1 MKKKELLKE
10 IIELKE
16 RVRILENKR
25 LNERQERD
33 DDDLGRLDKIDFD
46 KLGKL
51 IILHDGKESEC
62 DGGHQFPMHYYS
74 PDGKYPCTK
83 CGKVVQCMFVTYET
97 L

>member
-16 RVRILENKR
+16 RVEILESEMLNK
-25 LNERQERD
+25 RQERD
-33 DDDLGRLDKIDFD
+33 DLCGLDKIDFD

-51 IILHDGKESEC
+51 IALPDGKEPEC